1 MKAITIRVEEDFR
14 MKLKIYAATKNKS
27 MKEVIIDS
35 INHLIE
41 EDKEE
46 ERSSGSDHKGI
57 LL

>member
-27 MKEVIIDS
+27 MKEVIVDA

-41 EDKEE
+41 DDK
-46 ERSSGSDHKGI
+46 D
-57 LL
+57 